1 MYLQYLSAA
10 AFVGDFAHPLISQP
24 RDGKQYASIIAIVL
38 ATTSRG
44 NVTIASANMEDPPV
58 INMNWLS
65 TEADQQLAIAAYRR
79 IRDIF
84 HSKAMSSVV
93 VGEEYF
99 PGKNYSTDAEILNVI
114 QNTVMTIYHA
124 ACTCKMGTF
133 DDDMAVLDSHANV
146 FGVYGLRVVDASSF
160 PILVPGH
167 PQSTVCMDFVSS
179 WLDAVH

>member
-1 MYLQYLSAA
+1 M
-10 AFVGDFAHPLISQP
+10 
-24 RDGKQYASIIAIVL
+24 L

-44 NVTIASANMEDPPV
+44 NVTIASANTEDPPV

-65 TEADQQLAIAAYRR
+65 TETDQQLAIAAYKR

-84 HSKAMSSVV
+84 HSKAMASIVI
-93 VGEEYF
+93 GKEYF

-124 ACTCKMGTF
+124 ACTCKMGTI
-133 DDDMAVLDSHANV
+133 DDDLAVLDSHARV

-167 PQSTVCMDFVSS
+167 PQSTVCTASVSS
-179 WLDAVH
+179 G

>member
-1 MYLQYLSAA
+1 MQYLSAA
-10 AFVGDFAHPLISQP
+10 AFVGDFAHPFISQP
-24 RDGKQYASIIAIVL
+24 RDGKQYASIIASVL

-44 NVTIASANMEDPPV
+44 NVTIASADMEDPPV

-65 TEADQQLAIAAYRR
+65 TETDQQLAIAAYRR

-84 HSKAMSSVV
+84 HTKAMASIL

-99 PGKNYSTDAEILNVI
+99 PGKNHSTNAEILNII

-124 ACTCKMGTF
+124 ACTCKMGTL
-133 DDDMAVLDSHANV
+133 DDSMAVLDSHGNV

-167 PQSTVCMDFVSS
+167 PQSTVCTASVSFG
-179 WLDAVH
+179 

>member
-1 MYLQYLSAA
+1 M
-10 AFVGDFAHPLISQP
+10 
-24 RDGKQYASIIAIVL
+24 L

-44 NVTIASANMEDPPV
+44 NVTIASADTEDPPV

-65 TEADQQLAIAAYRR
+65 TETDQQLAIAAYKR

-84 HSKAMSSVV
+84 HSKAMASIVI
-93 VGEEYF
+93 GGEYF
-99 PGKNYSTDAEILNVI
+99 PGKNHSTDAEILNVI

-124 ACTCKMGTF
+124 ACTCKMGKV
-133 DDDMAVLDSHANV
+133 DDNMAVLDSHARV

-167 PQSTVCMDFVSS
+167 PQSTVCTAFVSS
-179 WLDAVH
+179 G